1 MFNPQAA
8 RRPPGSMQPNPG
20 VPVQSQSDINAKEK
34 LAAYVYEYLV
44 ISGASKTAEVF
55 KEEVLNNVPNGAIK
69 PSEIGPG
76 FLQNWWMLFWDLY
89 CAAPERRD
97 GPDGQ
102 STQEAKAFHDFG
114 FVPGGFG
121 PPGPMMNGMHGPGF
135 PGGPGMGMP
144 GPEGMMPG
152 HPGASGFPGRFP
164 GRAGCPPGAMPPGGF
179 GMFPGD
185 PRAMPGQRMPPNAA
199 MRMPPASF
207 APGGMRPGGPGGP
220 PPPQGMRYGAPPGGA
235 FMDSPGQAFPPGAGM
250 MPNGGGVMCSQAPV
264 GMSMSSPGMPPAGA
278 ADPHGFMMSGMPSSS
293 TAMPFGM
300 GDTSVTMGNGMGPG
314 GMGGAGPGGPEG
326 GPLTGLLNGEELKQ
340 SPASTPRG
348 GVNGGTP
355 APPGSAHS
363 MQPASVPGGGDLMD
377 QQSSKDDIEVSK
389 IKQGLLDDFA
399 PKEEISSGDQPYF

>member
-1 MFNPQAA
+1 
-8 RRPPGSMQPNPG
+8 
-20 VPVQSQSDINAKEK
+20 
-34 LAAYVYEYLV
+34 
-44 ISGASKTAEVF
+44 
-55 KEEVLNNVPNGAIK
+55 
-69 PSEIGPG
+69 
-76 FLQNWWMLFWDLY
+76 
-89 CAAPERRD
+89 
-97 GPDGQ
+97 
-102 STQEAKAFHDFG
+102 
-114 FVPGGFG
+114 
-121 PPGPMMNGMHGPGF
+121 
-135 PGGPGMGMP
+135 MGMP
-144 GPEGMMPG
+144 GPEAMMPG
-152 HPGASGFPGRFP
+152 HPGGPGFPSRFP

-207 APGGMRPGGPGGP
+207 APAGMRPGAPGGP

-314 GMGGAGPGGPEG
+314 GMGGPGTGGPDG

-363 MQPASVPGGGDLMD
+363 MQPASVPGGAELMD
-377 QQSSKDDIEVSK
+377 QQSTKDDIEVSK